1 MPEPRRALVVMAK
14 APLPGF
20 AKTRLQRELGLA
32 DDEIARIAEAFLRDT
47 LAACREASAAEIRV
61 HFAPDDA
68 AEVLRRIA
76 PDVALVP
83 QVDGDLGARMHAA
96 IRAAFDAG
104 SARVVVLGTDTPHVA
119 AATLRSAFDALE
131 RAECVLGP
139 AEDGGYWSIGLRSP
153 RLLLF
158 EGVEWST
165 PRVLQQT
172 LQRALE
178 SGTSCIQLA
187 PDYDVDGARDLAR
200 LARGIE
206 RGELRCDATA
216 RALAA
221 LGRDLFSAPLQ

>member
-47 LAACREASAAEIRV
+47 LTACREAAAAEIRL
-61 HFAPDDA
+61 HFAPNDA

-76 PDVALVP
+76 PDVALAP
-83 QVDGDLGARMHAA
+83 QADGDLGARMDAA

-104 SARVVVLGTDTPHVA
+104 CARVVVIGTDTPHVA
-119 AATLRSAFDALE
+119 AATLGSAFDALE

-139 AEDGGYWSIGLRSP
+139 AEDGGYWLIGLRTP
-153 RLLLF
+153 RPRLF

-172 LQRALE
+172 VQRALV

-187 PDYDVDGARDLAR
+187 PDFDVDGAQDLAR

-221 LGRDLFSAPLQ
+221 LGRVLPSAPLQ